1 MKHSEITKN
10 DVKVLGRVV
19 SITSNNT
26 VASSEQI
33 WDDNFDTVNTF
44 TEQANHNTGSGANQ
58 YDINRMFAE
67 AIANGIGGGNSNL
80 TLNDVIANS
89 GLGTP
94 QAGDILYFNGTSWE
108 LKPITSLFYWT
119 ISNNQLTP
127 NLSATN
133 NIKDIYTPGAIYSG
147 TEQVS

>member
-10 DVKVLGRVV
+10 DIKVLGRVV

-94 QAGDILYFNGTSWE
+94 TAGDILYFNGTSWE

-133 NIKDIYTPGAIYSG
+133 NVKDIYTPGAIYSG
-147 TEQVS
+147 TYQVS

>member
-1 MKHSEITKN
+1 MEYSKITKN
-10 DVKVLGRVV
+10 DIKVLGRVV
-19 SITSNNT
+19 SITGNNT
-26 VASSEQI
+26 LASSEQI
-33 WDDNFDTVNTF
+33 WDDKFDLENAFV
-44 TEQANHNTGSGANQ
+44 EGANSSGNGANQ
-58 YDINRMFAE
+58 YDINRRFAE

-94 QAGDILYFNGTSWE
+94 TAGDILYFNGTSWE
-108 LKPITSLFYWT
+108 LKPITDLFYWT

-127 NLSATN
+127 NLSVTHN
-133 NIKDIYTPGAIYSG
+133 VKDIYTPGAIYSG

>member
-1 MKHSEITKN
+1 MEYSKITKN
-10 DVKVLGRVV
+10 DIKVLGRVV
-19 SITSNNT
+19 SITGNNT
-26 VASSEQI
+26 LASSEQI
-33 WDDNFDTVNTF
+33 WDDKFDLDNAFV
-44 TEQANHNTGSGANQ
+44 EGANDSGNGASQ
-58 YDINRMFAE
+58 YDINRKFAE

-94 QAGDILYFNGTSWE
+94 TAGDILYFNGTSWE

-133 NIKDIYTPGAIYSG
+133 NVKDIYTSGSIYSG
-147 TEQVS
+147 TDQVS